1 MSYLAEFY
9 RKYIKYTDKHY
20 NDWMIAYKML
30 LWNAKYL
37 FNGSSSGE
45 DINLLKSNLITIA
58 VRTNGGVG
66 NVLIHCNF
74 LKYFREYLGKE
85 RVELVVYGHP
95 VKEVTDAIFMQQPFI
110 DRYYC
115 YKDLHEEDYKYYDL
129 VIDIHSFPEI
139 LKINTGKIH
148 ALCPKLS
155 FLLKQW
161 DNFKRDDRYLRFFT
175 LRPLLNNNIYRY
187 SILHN
192 NNCLNVA
199 DIDNVLGVSTK
210 EYKISLFIAKDE
222 KIILQSLGLKKYKYI
237 TLQRGVNPFSGTNE
251 SPKMWPVE
259 YYNKLIKMLKEKYKN
274 IKIVQLGESVDRCQ
288 LLDNVD
294 VNLVGKTDWDDL
306 KILLK
311 NALYHIDGECGMV
324 HIRKALKGGPS
335 VVLFGPTPKDFF
347 GYEDNIN
354 ICTNICSHCCAAL
367 NDNWQKRCLK
377 GNADCM
383 SSITPELVINSI
395 SQYEMKP
402 KTFEK
407 QTIVDKIIG
416 TKYIK
421 LDEIWADTWLKK
433 QEILAYEIV
442 KIKISDLYIFKFENN
457 IWIKTKLLNSPA
469 VQYLLG
475 NKKEYEKYCK
485 YKNSHVEGDYHSIER
500 FQTLID
506 NYNYDSQIVSI
517 VINKDN
523 CILDGQHR
531 ASILL
536 NQNPDI
542 KIKALKLYW

>member
-20 NDWMIAYKML
+20 NDRMIAYKML

-199 DIDNVLGVSTK
+199 DIDNVL
-210 EYKISLFIAKDE
+210 
-222 KIILQSLGLKKYKYI
+222 
-237 TLQRGVNPFSGTNE
+237 
-251 SPKMWPVE
+251 
-259 YYNKLIKMLKEKYKN
+259 
-274 IKIVQLGESVDRCQ
+274 
-288 LLDNVD
+288 
-294 VNLVGKTDWDDL
+294 
-306 KILLK
+306 
-311 NALYHIDGECGMV
+311 
-324 HIRKALKGGPS
+324 
-335 VVLFGPTPKDFF
+335 
-347 GYEDNIN
+347 
-354 ICTNICSHCCAAL
+354 
-367 NDNWQKRCLK
+367 
-377 GNADCM
+377 
-383 SSITPELVINSI
+383 
-395 SQYEMKP
+395 
-402 KTFEK
+402 
-407 QTIVDKIIG
+407 
-416 TKYIK
+416 
-421 LDEIWADTWLKK
+421 
-433 QEILAYEIV
+433 
-442 KIKISDLYIFKFENN
+442 
-457 IWIKTKLLNSPA
+457 
-469 VQYLLG
+469 
-475 NKKEYEKYCK
+475 
-485 YKNSHVEGDYHSIER
+485 
-500 FQTLID
+500 
-506 NYNYDSQIVSI
+506 
-517 VINKDN
+517 
-523 CILDGQHR
+523 
-531 ASILL
+531 
-536 NQNPDI
+536 
-542 KIKALKLYW
+542 